1 MNSEILRKKR
11 DDFERKERDAELR
24 RQELDKQ
31 ERQSMEL
38 RRQQEVQKEA
48 ERQNKYLTAVEM
60 EEQRKKVR
68 RATRRTS
75 SSLRVAI
82 CNQHHWLAHTSCL
95 GTLSL
100 AARGSPS

>member
-24 RQELDKQ
+24 RQELEKQ

-38 RRQQEVQKEA
+38 RRQQELQKEA
-48 ERQNKYLTAVEM
+48 ERQNKYLTAVEL

-68 RATRRTS
+68 TRNPPHERRT
-75 SSLRVAI
+75 
-82 CNQHHWLAHTSCL
+82 
-95 GTLSL
+95 
-100 AARGSPS
+100 